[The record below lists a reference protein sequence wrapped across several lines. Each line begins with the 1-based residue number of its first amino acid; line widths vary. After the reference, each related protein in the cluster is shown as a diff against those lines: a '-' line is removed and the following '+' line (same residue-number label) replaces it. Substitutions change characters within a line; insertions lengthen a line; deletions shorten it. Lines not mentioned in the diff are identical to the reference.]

1 MIKMCP
7 AKAQANI
14 LYFMIVINIDYF
26 VSTVSF
32 LKKKIITA
40 IKPYWILFDS
50 LLKKK
55 QKKNKTTDIT
65 TAVATLSSDLT
76 RVLSVAVD
84 DHLLHV

>member
-1 MIKMCP
+1 MTPFNYDFYQLAATVMIKMCP

-40 IKPYWILFDS
+40 IKPY
-50 LLKKK
+50 
-55 QKKNKTTDIT
+55 
-65 TAVATLSSDLT
+65 
-76 RVLSVAVD
+76 
-84 DHLLHV
+84 